1 MKGEE
6 IIDTFHIVRVCL
18 ECQRRGDCNHNCSKC
33 DYAIPGDKLLE
44 AVDKAIEVLVFVEA
58 HKRIKSK

>member
-6 IIDTFHIVRVCL
+6 IIDTFNIVRVCL
-18 ECQRRGDCNHNCSKC
+18 ESQRRGDCQHKCEKC
-33 DYAIPGDKLLE
+33 DYAVPGDKLIE